1 MGDRMFVFLSEQV
14 VKYFLGGN
22 TRVFKDFPKLASNN
36 LVVSRHLR
44 VSDLDGV
51 PQGDGEVFL
60 EIMER

>member
-1 MGDRMFVFLSEQV
+1 MFVFLSKQV

-22 TRVFKDFPKLASNN
+22 TRILKDFPKLASNN
-36 LVVSRHLR
+36 LMVSRHLG